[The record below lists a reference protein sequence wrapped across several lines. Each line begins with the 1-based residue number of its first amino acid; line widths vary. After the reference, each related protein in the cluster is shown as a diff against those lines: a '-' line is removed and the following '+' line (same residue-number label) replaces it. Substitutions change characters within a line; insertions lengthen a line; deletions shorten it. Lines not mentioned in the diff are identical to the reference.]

1 MVRDGLT
8 RLELDMADRLS
19 LVLPEY
25 TDNAYM
31 IYDDNEGFNW
41 QRAYESHIMNGRE
54 RSIEESR
61 NAYLAVTP
69 GRLSQIAAEIFT
81 ADNLVLSL
89 KGNQKKIDPDRIR
102 QIFGKKPQGEK
113 VI

>member
-1 MVRDGLT
+1 
-8 RLELDMADRLS
+8 
-19 LVLPEY
+19 
-25 TDNAYM
+25 
-31 IYDDNEGFNW
+31 
-41 QRAYESHIMNGRE
+41 MNGRE

-69 GRLSQIAAEIFT
+69 GRLSQITAEIFT

-102 QIFGKKPQGEK
+102 RIFGKEPQGREGNLGGAYEL
-113 VI
+113 